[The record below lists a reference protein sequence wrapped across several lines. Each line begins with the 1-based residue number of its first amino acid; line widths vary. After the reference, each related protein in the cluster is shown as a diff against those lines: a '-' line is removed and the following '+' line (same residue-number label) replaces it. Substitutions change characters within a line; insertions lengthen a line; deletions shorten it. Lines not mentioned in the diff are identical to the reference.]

1 MGGFQHKSV
10 GTGLTQAEYEQTDT
24 GHQFA
29 SQATG
34 MMLYSSSSTVNTS
47 LAIGSTSAF
56 LQVVGGIP
64 AWVTAPILADD
75 ATLKVGTDADIVI
88 LNRSTTLASDAELSN
103 VIEGTSDHPGVAANS
118 LIVSNITND
127 GDILFAVSD
136 GGNSKGLLKLKGSD
150 ATINVEGAIT
160 AGGNIV
166 LTPTADVVIS
176 DGKGLLIGGTTQET
190 ISAIDGGTDL
200 VPEVQIM
207 GTTGADAAILLGA
220 WSTTADHTAAPIVAL
235 LKSGNATIGSH
246 TILTDDEIIGL
257 INAYAD
263 DGVDYESVAAS
274 IQFELDGSPS
284 AGDTP
289 GAILLRTTADGAQ
302 TPTTR
307 VTISSAGL
315 VTLAGAL
322 NIGSVAAAGTDT
334 DKFLV
339 LDSSGNVDYRSGA
352 DTFSDIKVAASD
364 SATGVVELAT
374 TAEVNTSTDT
384 TRAIAPDILAASIY
398 GQAVAELPIGTPS
411 TALTVTDNLA
421 YIHIPPKLNGMD
433 LDYVHAEV
441 LGGAPTGSTLTLEVS
456 KNGAATQ
463 MLSTNIT
470 IDAGET
476 GSDSAATAPVIKSD
490 GTEAVATNDTVQINC
505 TQIGSSNP
513 GTGCV
518 VTLGFRIP

>member
-1 MGGFQHKSV
+1 MGGFKHLSV
-10 GTGLTQAEYEQTDT
+10 GTGLTQAEYEQVDT
-24 GHQFA
+24 SHIFA

-88 LNRSTTLASDAELSN
+88 LNRSTTLAADAELSN
-103 VIEGTSDHPGVAANS
+103 VIEGTSGHPGVAANS

-166 LTPTADVVIS
+166 FTPTTDVVIS
-176 DGKGLLIGGTTQET
+176 DGKGLLIGGTVQET

-207 GTTGADAAILLGA
+207 GTTAADASILLGA
-220 WSTTADHTAAPIVAL
+220 WSTTATHVAAPIVAL

-246 TILTDDEIIGL
+246 TIVTDDEIVGL

-263 DGVDYESVAAS
+263 DGVDYESVVAS
-274 IQFELDGSPS
+274 IQFEVDGAPS

-322 NIGSVAAAGTDT
+322 NIGSVSAAGTDT

-352 DTFSDIKVAASD
+352 DTFSDIKVAASS
-364 SATGVVELAT
+364 SATGEVT
-374 TAEVNTSTDT
+374 TGTDT
-384 TRAIAPDILAASIY
+384 TRAVTADALAGSTY
-398 GQAVAELPIGTPS
+398 GQVIVALPIGTP
-411 TALTVTDNLA
+411 TTVLTVTDCLA
-421 YIHIPPKLNGMD
+421 YFHVPPKMNGFK
-433 LDYVHAEV
+433 LDYVHCEV
-441 LGGAPTGSTLTLEVS
+441 QGDPSGAAIVIEVS
-456 KNGAATQ
+456 KNGASTQ
-463 MLSTNIT
+463 MLDDNIT
-470 IDAGET
+470 IDIGEFGT
-476 GSDSAATAPVIKSD
+476 DTAATAPSIED
-490 GTEAVATNDTVQINC
+490 GNATVATNDTVQVNC
-505 TQIGSSNP
+505 TTIGSGDA
-513 GTGCV
+513 GTGAL
-518 VTLGFRIP
+518 VTLGFRLP